1 MKHTF
6 LSNRTNLT
14 ILQCILYFIIGYVM
28 SSHLSWSQLILMYFI
43 MVLIQM
49 ITHIKAVADGMLY
62 NELIHNHDIGLDKL
76 LNKWRK
82 QAEKNAKKNKK
93 GK

>member
-1 MKHTF
+1 MKDTF

-14 ILQCILYFIIGYVM
+14 IIQCMLYFIIGYVM
-28 SSHLSWSQLILMYFI
+28 SSYLSLGQFI
-43 MVLIQM
+43 VLFIVM
-49 ITHIKAVADGMLY
+49 ALLHIVTHIKAVADGMLY

>member
-1 MKHTF
+1 MKDTF

-14 ILQCILYFIIGYVM
+14 IIQCMLYFIIGYVM
-28 SSHLSWSQLILMYFI
+28 SNYLSLGQFI
-43 MVLIQM
+43 VLFIVM
-49 ITHIKAVADGMLY
+49 ALLHIVTHIKAVADGMLY